1 MSTTRRTLISAT
13 AAAVAVLPSLSLAQ
27 EMRRGGGGGG
37 GRGQSM
43 AKDGPPLG
51 KDDTEK
57 RALEVLDD
65 IARRQSY
72 YNVTRE
78 DGRLLRVFSESIG
91 AKRVI
96 EIGTSTGYSGI
107 WLALAMR
114 ATGGKVVTYEID
126 KSRADTAAAN
136 FKRAGVDSRIEIV
149 LGDAHA
155 EVPKIQGPVDLV
167 FIDADKEGYLLYLR
181 SLLPKL
187 RPGGLVIAD
196 NMQVPAP
203 DPRYVEA
210 VTSDPQLETLFLN
223 MHATGLGVTLK
234 KA

>member
-1 MSTTRRTLISAT
+1 MSTTRRTLIGAT
-13 AAAVAVLPSLSLAQ
+13 AMAAASLPAMGVAQ

-37 GRGQSM
+37 RRGQSTARDGDPL
-43 AKDGPPLG
+43 AKD
-51 KDDTEK
+51 DAER
-57 RALEVLDD
+57 RALEVLAD
-65 IARRQSY
+65 IAQRQSY

-78 DGRLLRVFSESIG
+78 DGRLLRVFAESIG
-91 AKRVI
+91 AKHVV

-114 ATGGKVVTYEID
+114 GTGGKVTTYEID
-126 KSRADTAAAN
+126 KGRADSAAAN
-136 FKRAGVDSRIEIV
+136 FKRAGVDTHIEIV
-149 LGDAHA
+149 VGDAHA
-155 EVPKIQGPVDLV
+155 EVPKIHAPVDLV

-187 RPGGLVIAD
+187 RAGGLVIAD

-210 VTSDPQLETLFLN
+210 VTTDPKLETLFLN